1 MPACNARMPS
11 CIIIHNAR
19 MPPCIIIHTHTLIHI
34 HQDAC
39 NIDDDW
45 FDSYADTRGGIPHR
59 LVCRYKRRHTADT
72 SHNHPY
78 RCTDD
83 MLATNK
89 SNISIALCTKERK
102 NKQNHPIPFFG
113 VRATILSLRY
123 ASSCILFRLCEV
135 CCWTLLHSP
144 LAILLFFFLT
154 RYMRYAA
161 VCCVYAAVCCSYVVY
176 MRYGVVCSS
185 HI

>member
-19 MPPCIIIHTHTLIHI
+19 MPPCIIIHTHTLIRI

-39 NIDDDW
+39 NIDYDW
-45 FDSYADTRGGIPHR
+45 FDSYADTIGGIPHR

-102 NKQNHPIPFFG
+102 NIQKNPIPFFG
-113 VRATILSLRY
+113 VRARILSLRY
-123 ASSCILFRLCEV
+123 ASSCILFRLYEV
-135 CCWTLLHSP
+135 CCCMLCLCCGMLL
-144 LAILLFFFLT
+144 L
-154 RYMRYAA
+154 
-161 VCCVYAAVCCSYVVY
+161 CCVY